1 MPATRLTSRAKN
13 DKTGGVKA
21 LTFLARRFVAGDTA
35 QDALDAVQDLN
46 KRGLSAT
53 LDFLGEDCA
62 NEAQAQAA
70 ADEILGLLR
79 GIHERKLDSNVSLKL
94 TQLGFN
100 LSRDLAKR
108 HLEKIL
114 DEAKRLDNFIRID
127 MEGSEYT
134 QSTVDVFLEV
144 FRDRKNVGTVLQ
156 SYLKRTPQDVEA
168 LIKAGARVRLVKGA
182 YKEPPAVAF
191 QSKEEVNAQY
201 DVLARRLLEA
211 GNYPA
216 IATHDE
222 DRVQAAL
229 AFIKEKGIAKD
240 RFEFQMLYGLRPG
253 RWAELRAD
261 GYKVRIYVPYGT
273 HWFPYFVRRLRERKE
288 NWMFVV
294 KNLVKG

>member
-1 MPATRLTSRAKN
+1 
-13 DKTGGVKA
+13 
-21 LTFLARRFVAGDTA
+21 
-35 QDALDAVQDLN
+35 AVQDLN